1 MDEHAWKTAGRGVAI
16 GAAYCVAFLI
26 LWRYSVDQWYLPAG
40 LRLACLLLMPMRY
53 WPYVFAG
60 DAAALLVMRIPKAE
74 QYSVQWAYLSPFLFI
89 PVYSLIPYYIQKK
102 LTTTRDMVLWLP
114 VIAIAAAFMKSTWT
128 TILNYSL
135 QGPKPDIA
143 VDSFIRFATGDYFG
157 IMLILLPCFLWRQR
171 GEWRNTRSRIAQSI
185 AIATLT
191 IAALYAAALIPG
203 VQGLTIR
210 VIPLALMLIAIAY
223 LTALHGWH
231 GAAVGTLL
239 VSVAIA
245 FALPRIE
252 LAGAADDA
260 LLMAQIVL
268 AIASASFLVGGV
280 HFSRLHERSGE
291 SLRDELL
298 AIQLHQRRA
307 HDEAQTM
314 SAVRSIFHSFEQ
326 QFREKSLLL
335 AYARDDLDAYRN
347 AVAQTLKDEGLYR
360 QAMDAISAGV
370 ESSRALERHSELLYP
385 FEIETY
391 GLHAVLLSEYFKDRW
406 GGRVRLQCA
415 VPSRTSSKRPP
426 LSLPL
431 QLAAY
436 RAICSGMDLLTTMAP
451 DEYYVR
457 VRQWRRGG
465 RKGLTVFID
474 CSPTTA
480 FALTSDTQRA
490 LQTLAMLARAY
501 DGTFQHRHTHRIG
514 FLVSEPLSTA

>member
-1 MDEHAWKTAGRGVAI
+1 MDAQALKTVGRGLAI
-16 GAAYCVAFLI
+16 AAAYCVAFSI
-26 LWRYSVDQWYLPAG
+26 LWRFSVDQWYLPAG
-40 LRLACLLLMPMRY
+40 LRLACLLLVPMRY

-60 DAAALLVMRIPKAE
+60 DAAALLNMRIPKAE

-89 PVYSLIPYYIQKK
+89 PVYSLVPYYAKKK
-102 LTTTRDMVLWLP
+102 LATARDMVFWLP
-114 VIAIAAAFMKSTWT
+114 VIAIAAAIMKSIWSM
-128 TILNYSL
+128 ILNYSL
-135 QGPKPDIA
+135 QGPRPDVA
-143 VDSFIRFATGDYFG
+143 MDSFIRFAIGDYFG
-157 IMLILLPCFLWRQR
+157 IMLVLLPYFLWRQR
-171 GEWRNTRSRIAQSI
+171 GEWRNTRHHIAQSI

-203 VQGLTIR
+203 VQNLTIR

-239 VSVAIA
+239 VSAAIA

-252 LAGAADDA
+252 LLGAADDA
-260 LLMAQIVL
+260 LLMAQIIL
-268 AIASASFLVGGV
+268 AIASAIFLVGGV
-280 HFSRLHERSGE
+280 HFSNLHQRSGE
-291 SLRDELL
+291 SLRNELL
-298 AIQLHQRRA
+298 VIQLQQKHAQ
-307 HDEAQTM
+307 DEAQTM
-314 SAVRSIFHSFEQ
+314 STVRSMVQSFEQ

-370 ESSRALERHSELLYP
+370 ESSRALVRHSELLYP

-391 GLHAVLLSEYFKDRW
+391 GLNAVLLSEYFQDRW
-406 GGRVRLQCA
+406 GGRVRLQC
-415 VPSRTSSKRPP
+415 VLPGPSSKQPL

-436 RAICSGMDLLTTMAP
+436 RAICSAMNMLAVMAP
-451 DEYYVR
+451 TEYR
-457 VRQWRRGG
+457 LRTRLWQRGG
-465 RKGLTVFID
+465 RRGITVFID

-480 FALTSDTQRA
+480 FALTHDVQRA
-490 LQTLAMLARAY
+490 LQELGMLARAY
-501 DGTFQHRHTHRIG
+501 GGTFQHRHTHRIG
-514 FLVSEPLSTA
+514 FLISEPQPTP